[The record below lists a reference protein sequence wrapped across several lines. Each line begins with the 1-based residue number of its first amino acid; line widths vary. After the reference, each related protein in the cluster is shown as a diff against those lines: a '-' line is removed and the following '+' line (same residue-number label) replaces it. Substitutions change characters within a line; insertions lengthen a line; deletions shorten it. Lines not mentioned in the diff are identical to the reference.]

1 MPVNKQALFK
11 FAGLFLLAYVVL
23 LVLSLQFGQHYVES
37 LLPLYRSEIGWLFPD
52 FNITSLALASDRGE
66 EVVALNLNLIRYTVL
81 VGQVLHPGVSVSS
94 STLAGHALQ
103 HPLVMLSLL
112 VAWPVTSITRRIA
125 LLCMAVPLLL
135 LVEMLDVPMVLLGS
149 IEDLILA
156 NVAPDTT
163 SFLVGWMN
171 LMNGGGRL
179 ALSIAAALAAFGV
192 GRILSRTWQRIEAR
206 V

>member
-1 MPVNKQALFK
+1 
-11 FAGLFLLAYVVL
+11 
-23 LVLSLQFGQHYVES
+23 
-37 LLPLYRSEIGWLFPD
+37 
-52 FNITSLALASDRGE
+52 
-66 EVVALNLNLIRYTVL
+66 
-81 VGQVLHPGVSVSS
+81 
-94 STLAGHALQ
+94 
-103 HPLVMLSLL
+103 MLSLL

-125 LLCMAVPLLL
+125 LLCMSVPLLL